1 MSSRY
6 SNFLQGLGFF
16 QYLSKG
22 LFLALTTEID
32 KINSRQRIRF
42 NWGKAY
48 NTVVLP
54 TYLILTKSKTPN
66 LTKLAIR
73 TTSIETFFNRFY
85 DGQNRRTEKVMP
97 PLKVI
102 TIIII
107 IALIKIIIIISHGW
121 NRNNSV
127 SIQHI
132 ILYEL
137 SEATT
142 SIVKCPSKLILD
154 CLQEFPEAND

>member
-1 MSSRY
+1 M
-6 SNFLQGLGFF
+6 
-16 QYLSKG
+16 
-22 LFLALTTEID
+22 
-32 KINSRQRIRF
+32 
-42 NWGKAY
+42 
-48 NTVVLP
+48 P

-107 IALIKIIIIISHGW
+107 IIALIKIIIIISHGR

-142 SIVKCPSKLILD
+142 SIVKCTSKLILD